1 MSSDPKLEPKMA
13 PRTPQGIAE
22 LFEIA
27 RGETDAI
34 RQLTG
39 CVEALHAVQE
49 AKQAL
54 MTLTPDEVRAALE
67 HRRLNVGETL

>member
-1 MSSDPKLEPKMA
+1 MSSDPNQEPKMA

-22 LFEIA
+22 LVEIA
-27 RGETDAI
+27 HGEPDAI

-49 AKQAL
+49 AKQGL
-54 MTLTPDEVRAALE
+54 MTMTPDEVRAALE
-67 HRRLNVGETL
+67 HRRLKAGEIR

>member
-1 MSSDPKLEPKMA
+1 MSTDLEPEPGA
-13 PRTPQGIAE
+13 GSRTPQEIAE

-49 AKQAL
+49 AKQGL
-54 MTLTPDEVRAALE
+54 MTMTPDEVRAALE
-67 HRRLNVGETL
+67 HRRLKAGEIR